1 MVGQP
6 LSVRAPPVSTALVRN
21 TAAVGTRSVALIV
34 NCVAFQCGWFACVL
48 GAAHGWPLGGA
59 AAAMTIVALHLA
71 CAPRAAP
78 ELKLVML
85 ALAMGA
91 LWDSALVSSG
101 WIVFTSGMLI
111 DGVAPPCI
119 LALWALFATTLNA
132 SLGWLKNKLLM
143 AALFGALGGPLS
155 YWAGMRLGALQFAA
169 PMAALIALSIGWGV
183 MTPLLIMAARRF
195 DRLHTTR

>member
-1 MVGQP
+1 VT
-6 LSVRAPPVSTALVRN
+6 RALVRH
-21 TAAVGTRSVALIV
+21 TSAAETRSVALIV
-34 NCVAFQCGWFACVL
+34 NFVAFQCGWFACVL
-48 GAAHGWPLGGA
+48 GAAHGWPLVGA

-85 ALAMGA
+85 AFAMGA

-111 DGVAPPCI
+111 DGVAPPWI

>member
-1 MVGQP
+1 MRVVC
-6 LSVRAPPVSTALVRN
+6 VRARRRAWL
-21 TAAVGTRSVALIV
+21 AAGRRRGGDDDRRI
-34 NCVAFQCGWFACVL
+34 AFGL
-48 GAAHGWPLGGA
+48 R
-59 AAAMTIVALHLA
+59 
-71 CAPRAAP
+71 PRAAP

-111 DGVAPPCI
+111 DGVAPPWI

-132 SLGWLKNKLLM
+132 SLGWLKNKLLV